1 MDWNTLKELL
11 KRWDG
16 RCLIVEDG
24 RPKYVLTTVEE
35 YFGARPGPA
44 NSDQLSDEELRERIN
59 RDIEVFKGR
68 ERERE
73 PKVELPEEG
82 SAPLVSLEL
91 EDLPFERSSLDSR

>member
-1 MDWNTLKELL
+1 MDWNTLKALL

-24 RPKYVLTTVEE
+24 KPKYVLTTVEE
-35 YFGARPGPA
+35 YCGAGSETA
-44 NSDQLSDEELRERIN
+44 KSSQLSDEELRERIN

-68 ERERE
+68 QRESE
-73 PKVELPEEG
+73 PRVELPEEG

-91 EDLPFERSSLDSR
+91 EDLPFETSSLDSR